1 MIYIVYNEKLAM
13 YKTQPN
19 ERIKFWKKLNKFL
32 NKFNVVDTEFE
43 KDGLLNDKTKT
54 ILDKVQFDSIK
65 LSQELNVPL
74 VCDDLFIRRLA
85 NQYGV
90 KHTNSIQIVKTFS
103 ESFEAYISVL
113 IEFAKKNYIY
123 TLYDNVLSEILKNL
137 YENFNEEN
145 KTHFINIMKIVFE
158 NRISF
163 EYYAP
168 IFLNRLENVK
178 SIQYIKIFDDVYENL
193 FATFFIEIVEKE
205 IKSTCIKYSIDLKTM
220 I

>member
-1 MIYIVYNEKLAM
+1 M
-13 YKTQPN
+13 
-19 ERIKFWKKLNKFL
+19 
-32 NKFNVVDTEFE
+32 
-43 KDGLLNDKTKT
+43 
-54 ILDKVQFDSIK
+54 
-65 LSQELNVPL
+65 PL

-205 IKSTCIKYSIDLKTM
+205 IKSTCI
-220 I
+220 

>member
-1 MIYIVYNEKLAM
+1 M
-13 YKTQPN
+13 
-19 ERIKFWKKLNKFL
+19 
-32 NKFNVVDTEFE
+32 
-43 KDGLLNDKTKT
+43 
-54 ILDKVQFDSIK
+54 
-65 LSQELNVPL
+65 PL

-85 NQYGV
+85 NQYSV

-145 KTHFINIMKIVFE
+145 KTHFINIMKTVFE
-158 NRISF
+158 NKISF